1 MIARSWHG
9 RLDHGMAQ
17 GGYNAAR
24 DPRAFIG
31 RRRRVVTAT
40 PPLSV
45 AALER
50 AIAQAAEVAGHLW
63 ERGWAERNAG
73 NFSIDVTGDL
83 PSWMPAADSYPAGS
97 APVPY
102 PELAGRAL
110 WVSATGSRMRDLAR
124 APQESCGLIRIA
136 SDGATFGVA
145 WGPPS
150 FQPTS
155 ELATHLAVHAALRR
169 NGASARAVLHSHP
182 TELIALTHLPAL
194 TQERLNRLLW
204 SMTPETVV
212 FAPDGVALIPYLPPG
227 SAEVGAATAHA
238 VQRHAIAL
246 WEKHGAI
253 VVGDDLLA
261 AFDLLDTINK
271 SAALYLACRTAGF
284 QPRGLTEQQI
294 AALRKGRHE
303 AKGTRPE

>member
-1 MIARSWHG
+1 
-9 RLDHGMAQ
+9 
-17 GGYNAAR
+17 
-24 DPRAFIG
+24 
-31 RRRRVVTAT
+31 VTAT
-40 PPLSV
+40 APLSV

-83 PSWMPAADSYPAGS
+83 PSWLPAGDSYPAGS
-97 APVPY
+97 APVPF

-124 APQESCGLIRIA
+124 APQEYCGLIRIA
-136 SDGATFGVA
+136 SDGATYGVA
-145 WGPPS
+145 WGPSS
-150 FQPTS
+150 FRPTS

-169 NGASARAVLHSHP
+169 RGATARAVLHSHP

-194 TQERLNRLLW
+194 TQERLNHLLW

-212 FAPDGVALIPYLPPG
+212 LAPGGVALIPYLPPG
-227 SAEVGAATAHA
+227 SAEVGTATARASEQHA
-238 VQRHAIAL
+238 LVV
-246 WEKHGAI
+246 WEKHGATVI
-253 VVGDDLLA
+253 GDDLLD
-261 AFDLLDTINK
+261 AFDLLDAINK

-294 AALRKGRHE
+294 AALRRVRHE
-303 AKGTRPE
+303 ERGKRRE

>member
-1 MIARSWHG
+1 MTS
-9 RLDHGMAQ
+9 
-17 GGYNAAR
+17 
-24 DPRAFIG
+24 P
-31 RRRRVVTAT
+31 

-63 ERGWAERNAG
+63 ERGWAESNAG

-83 PSWMPAADSYPAGS
+83 PSWLPATDGYPAGS
-97 APVPY
+97 APEPY
-102 PELAGRAL
+102 PELAGRAF
-110 WVSATGSRMRDLAR
+110 WVSAAGSRMRDLAR

-150 FQPTS
+150 FRPTS
-155 ELATHLAVHAALRR
+155 ELPTHLAVHAALRR
-169 NGASARAVLHSHP
+169 HGAAGRAVLHTHP

-194 TQERLNRLLW
+194 TQERLSRLLW

-212 FAPDGVALIPYLPPG
+212 LAPEGVALIPYLPPG
-227 SAEVGAATAHA
+227 SAEVGAATARA
-238 VQRHAIAL
+238 AL
-246 WEKHGAI
+246 RYPLVVWEKHGAFA
-253 VVGDDLLA
+253 VGDDLLA
-261 AFDLLDTINK
+261 DFDLIDAINK

-284 QPRGLTEQQI
+284 QPRGLSEQQI
-294 AALRKGRHE
+294 AALRKSRQQS
-303 AKGTRPE
+303 KGNRQQ